1 MVTKTSFGI
10 YCFPALQ
17 LRSDI
22 PCNYRVQ
29 NPLESNRICQQFK
42 PTEAALAPVF
52 MRVRSQKGLVFVFHK
67 CGVMVD
73 VMPKTAVFVNGFN

>member
-1 MVTKTSFGI
+1 MLKFDLPGGFWSHYWTLLGV

-17 LRSDI
+17 LRTDI

-52 MRVRSQKGLVFVFHK
+52 K
-67 CGVMVD
+67 
-73 VMPKTAVFVNGFN
+73 